1 MDYEKIVKLRKE
13 IHQNPDLSSQEQNTA
28 KRIQNFI
35 TGFNP
40 DKIITG
46 LGGAGIAAV
55 FDGKNPGP
63 VIMFRSELDA
73 LPIIENTKLEYR
85 SIKEGV
91 SHKCGHDGHMA
102 TLAGFAMWLSENR
115 PEKGKVVLL
124 FQPAEETG
132 EGAER
137 VIGDPKFQEI
147 YPDYIFAYHN
157 LPGFAKGEVIL
168 RKGTFASASRGQII
182 DLRGRTSH
190 AAEPEKGISPAGA
203 MCEIIEKISALPQK
217 LNPVKSYLL
226 TTVIHAK
233 LGEIAFGT
241 SPGEAVVMST
251 LRAGDNEDMEKLID
265 ESEAAARQ
273 SAGDKKLEVSIS
285 YREIFPAAFNDP
297 EKIDI
302 VKECAADAGFNTI
315 ELDKPFRWS
324 EDFGWFT
331 EKIPGVLFG
340 IGAGENHPPL
350 HDSDYDFPDELIPR
364 SIKLFQLISKR
375 LTG

>member
-1 MDYEKIVKLRKE
+1 MDYEKIVELRKE
-13 IHQNPDLSSQEQNTA
+13 IHQNPELSSQEYDTA
-28 KRIQNFI
+28 KRIKNFI
-35 TGFNP
+35 TEFNP
-40 DKIITG
+40 DNIITG

-55 FDGKNPGP
+55 FSGENPGP

-85 SIKEGV
+85 SIKEGI

-137 VIGDPKFQEI
+137 VISDPKFQEI

-182 DLRGRTSH
+182 NLRGRTSH

-203 MCEIIEKISALPQK
+203 MCEIIEKISGLPNK

-241 SPGEAVVMST
+241 SPGEAIVMST
-251 LRAGDNEDMEKLID
+251 LRAGDNKDMEKLIN
-265 ESEAAARQ
+265 ESEAAAGK
-273 SAGDKKLEVSIS
+273 SAADKKLEISIN

-297 EKIDI
+297 EKIGI
-302 VKECAADAGFNTI
+302 VKECAADAGFNTVD
-315 ELDKPFRWS
+315 LDKPFRWS

-364 SIKLFQLISKR
+364 AIRLFQLISKK